1 MCQQAAQHLAMTHVF
16 NAPEFSDRTQ
26 FRSAFD
32 ALLRAGLVQLD
43 SADSVHFEPALLT
56 RAEDAAFLLPPDT
69 RAAVLRAAGH
79 GASAG
84 QRSVATAAE

>member
-1 MCQQAAQHLAMTHVF
+1 MHRSY
-16 NAPEFSDRTQ
+16 SDRTQ

-43 SADSVHFEPALLT
+43 SADSVHFEPALLM

-79 GASAG
+79 GASAV
-84 QRSVATAAE
+84 QREVGMA